1 MERTARRRR
10 SRAGGASPKWGPS
23 GRRRSAPLVLTAF
36 WLIVAGCS
44 EKRAVEVKGWPRAG
58 ALAKSR
64 ALDKAEP
71 PVPPRRP
78 KLADVEAWGE
88 RVDASQSTDT
98 SRDQRG
104 PEDAAGDTLE
114 IRTWKGMTV
123 CDRIVE
129 TACVY
134 LGVHS
139 QECAEFRGWRR
150 LEATDE
156 TLSECQAILDQ
167 FDMTYNQPGLRRV
180 RNPCWSL
187 AYDICEQHGRT
198 SEACQEARDEARRM
212 RRPQLRRACKGGI
225 LLYEVKKAFP
235 GWGPNALPRV
245 VRP

>member
-1 MERTARRRR
+1 
-10 SRAGGASPKWGPS
+10 
-23 GRRRSAPLVLTAF
+23 
-36 WLIVAGCS
+36 
-44 EKRAVEVKGWPRAG
+44 
-58 ALAKSR
+58 
-64 ALDKAEP
+64 
-71 PVPPRRP
+71 
-78 KLADVEAWGE
+78 
-88 RVDASQSTDT
+88 
-98 SRDQRG
+98 
-104 PEDAAGDTLE
+104 
-114 IRTWKGMTV
+114 MTV